1 MDLCACESEEH
12 THGVGAGAN
21 TTLLSDALQSIVLT
35 ESAAARA
42 KAWLRKKP
50 MDLCAY
56 ESEELEHGVGAGAKS
71 GVDDCI
77 TTEYRKASAR

>member
-1 MDLCACESEEH
+1 
-12 THGVGAGAN
+12 
-21 TTLLSDALQSIVLT
+21 
-35 ESAAARA
+35 
-42 KAWLRKKP
+42 

-77 TTEYRKASAR
+77 TAE

>member
-1 MDLCACESEEH
+1 MLLCCQIHYSQY
-12 THGVGAGAN
+12 V
-21 TTLLSDALQSIVLT
+21 SIVLA

-56 ESEELEHGVGAGAKS
+56 ESEEHADGVGAGAN
-71 GVDDCI
+71 
-77 TTEYRKASAR
+77 TTLLSDTI